1 MVASPNKEERDRVTH
16 EKEHHPWI
24 RLCSKKDCGVCCSTN
39 KRSDDHFWSHK
50 RRTVRGYCEDCQTR
64 YKGRVVFF
72 SSTFVLTSW
81 CTMSSS
87 TRRFWLFPSD
97 RERRGRKDHIKSVH
111 VKDPDCVYQFEGCTT
126 KIVKGS
132 AKRKHHELE
141 CRFNPSSRT
150 KDEERCMKSYMC
162 TVRFVVHASLS

>member
-1 MVASPNKEERDRVTH
+1 MLTKPPRVSVCGGNVHTTARPRRSAKRQKTH
-16 EKEHHPWI
+16 D
-24 RLCSKKDCGVCCSTN
+24 SFNT
-39 KRSDDHFWSHK
+39 SHEM
-50 RRTVRGYCEDCQTR
+50 RNVWGYCEDCQTR

-72 SSTFVLTSW
+72 STASVLTSW

-87 TRRFWLFPSD
+87 TRRYWLFPSD

-141 CRFNPSSRT
+141 CRFNPSLRT
-150 KDEERCMKSYMC
+150 KDEEWCMKSYMC